1 MSIKEK
7 TSLLGKRVLISGAT
21 GGIGKEL
28 CRSVL
33 AAGGSLITLDR
44 NREKALVNKEKLLC
58 EFPNADITQLFADM
72 QETDSVRAVLPDIL
86 AARPD
91 IVVAN
96 AGAYNIP
103 RFIAGSGYDNVFTI
117 NFISPYYLL
126 RSLEGKIER
135 FVAVGS
141 IAHRY
146 SKTDASDID
155 FRGRRG
161 SAKCY
166 GNSKR
171 YLTYAVLSRIGES
184 DTEILVAHP
193 GISLTGI
200 TDHYP
205 RWLFPIMKPIMRVIF
220 MSPRAAARCVF
231 AALFQKSDK
240 NCWTGPAIF
249 DIWGAP
255 KQKRLNSA
263 TEKEREFI
271 EKTAEKI
278 YFEQKSLDKR

>member
-1 MSIKEK
+1 MNRKEK
-7 TSLLGKRVLISGAT
+7 QSLIGKRILISGAT
-21 GGIGKEL
+21 GGIGREL

-44 NREKALVNKEKLLC
+44 NKEKALVLKEKLLL
-58 EFPNADITQLFADM
+58 EFPNSEITQLFADM
-72 QETDSVRAVLPDIL
+72 HEIDSVRAVLPEIL
-86 AARPD
+86 AAQPD
-91 IVVAN
+91 TVVAN

-103 RFIAGSGYDNVFTI
+103 RFIASSGYDNVFTI

-155 FRGRRG
+155 FSRRRG

-171 YLTYAVLSRIGES
+171 YLTYAALSRIGES
-184 DTEILVAHP
+184 STEILVAHP

-205 RWLFPIMKPIMRVIF
+205 CWLFPIIKPIMRVIF
-220 MSPRAAARCVF
+220 MSPRAAARSIF
-231 AALFQKSDK
+231 EALFQKNDK
-240 NCWTGPAIF
+240 NSWTGPAVF
-249 DIWGAP
+249 GIWGGP
-255 KQKRLNSA
+255 KRRKLRSA
-263 TEKEREFI
+263 TENERKFI